1 MLKMK
6 SISSGVTMAIIATVI
21 HGAPVMADGAPETQ
35 FFEDFESYSIA
46 EHYGTSGLLDNAAP
60 KDGIYDETVYPYGT
74 ASVYEG
80 NAANNNYVND
90 YNGTAVYGG
99 LSGWWGF
106 LDGIDKDHNL
116 WNRRLNVFKLTNVAA
131 NEINNTQFMKLE
143 PKANQYLAGCAYFER
158 QNIDLEG
165 YSFLSTRISIS
176 NGIHEAGIAI
186 VTNPSNQRPSAS
198 ASDILSFTKADNGNV
213 EINFGG
219 VKRAEIPL
227 SKFNDGNA
235 LDWYTVECR
244 IYKNSDRARCSLF
257 MVNDRTKAVVA
268 NVDWTDMELSGTGF
282 KWSAARKYGIRYY
295 VNAKYQEGQT
305 RLLLDDI
312 KFTKENFTED
322 FSGFNTKYKLS
333 AIPDITGDTSK
344 RIMNAPGGN
353 RNLSE
358 YADGVYEGA
367 LQKNNVMFKTM
378 ANGTVEKTYGNVPF
392 WQGYMSNPK
401 KAPMLDN
408 QWNMR
413 CNIISANLVALP
425 HYNGTD
431 NVIYLSPK
439 TGVEDANLQTAYVGM
454 ENADFALGTL
464 WTTELLLPDVGNADK
479 GTVKLQLT
487 KGHSVT
493 AANGADEDYDGNSH
507 ADYLDVLEINTKDGS
522 VKFAGQSIA
531 DLKLEQNVKYEIIYA
546 VDTMEANPTHSI
558 AIRKADDHTAVV
570 ATTDMIEI
578 SNASFFSGDIIGFRY
593 AATANPGQNAK
604 AIIKEVKLDKYFR
617 NVENENK
624 IAILKSDLTTG
635 TAKYE
640 LSVKQRQCNVVSAS
654 FDEDKR
660 FISATIDYLILP
672 KGVFVRNIEN
682 TAGADSIKLM
692 VLDNLDNIKPLCIFD
707 EVVSGV

>member
-21 HGAPVMADGAPETQ
+21 QGAPVMADGAPETQ
-35 FFEDFESYSIA
+35 FFEDFESYSIV
-46 EHYGTSGLLDNAAP
+46 EHYDSSRLLDNAAP
-60 KDGIYDETVYPYGT
+60 HDGVYDATVYPNGT

-106 LDGIDKDHNL
+106 LEGIDKDHNL

-131 NEINNTQFMKLE
+131 SEINNTQFMKLE
-143 PKANQYLAGCAYFER
+143 PKANQYLAGFAYFER

-186 VTNPSNQRPSAS
+186 VTNPSNQYAS

-219 VKRAEIPL
+219 TKRAEIPL
-227 SKFNDGNA
+227 SAFNDGKA
-235 LDWYTVECR
+235 LDWYTVEYR
-244 IYKNSDRARCSLF
+244 INRYDGKHSLL
-257 MVNDRTKAVVA
+257 MVNDRTKEIIVSTGWET
-268 NVDWTDMELSGTGF
+268 NSFIWSGSDT
-282 KWSAARKYGIRYY
+282 YGIRYY
-295 VNAKYQEGQT
+295 VNAAYQQGQT

-312 KFTKENFTED
+312 KFTKESFAED
-322 FSGFNTKYKLS
+322 FSAYNTTYVLANYS
-333 AIPDITGDTSK
+333 DITGDPSQ
-344 RIMNAPGGN
+344 RIVNAPGGN
-353 RNLSE
+353 ESLSE
-358 YADGVYEGA
+358 YTNGAYEGA
-367 LQKNNVMFKTM
+367 LQKNNFMFKTLST
-378 ANGTVEKTYGNVPF
+378 GTVVKSYGNVPF
-392 WQGYMSNPK
+392 WQGYISDPAVYTAQMI
-401 KAPMLDN
+401 DN

-413 CNIISANLVALP
+413 CNIISANLVALSP
-425 HYNGTD
+425 YYGTD

-439 TGVEDANLQTAYVGM
+439 TEAGASTLQTAYAGM

-493 AANGADEDYDGNSH
+493 AANGADVSYDGNSH
-507 ADYLDVLEINTKDGS
+507 AAYLDVLEIDTYDGS
-522 VKFAGQSIA
+522 VRFAGQTLS
-531 DLKLEQNVKYEIIYA
+531 DVQLEQNVKYEIIYA
-546 VDTMEANPTHSI
+546 VDTMEAKPTHSI

-570 ATTDMIEI
+570 AITDMIEI
-578 SNASFFSGDIIGFRY
+578 SDASFFSGDIIGFRY
-593 AATANPGQNAK
+593 AVTAKTGQNAK

-624 IAILKSDLTTG
+624 IEILNSDLTTG

-654 FDEDKR
+654 FDKDKR

-692 VLDNLDNIKPLCIFD
+692 VFDNLYNIKPLCIFD
-707 EVVSGV
+707 EVASGI